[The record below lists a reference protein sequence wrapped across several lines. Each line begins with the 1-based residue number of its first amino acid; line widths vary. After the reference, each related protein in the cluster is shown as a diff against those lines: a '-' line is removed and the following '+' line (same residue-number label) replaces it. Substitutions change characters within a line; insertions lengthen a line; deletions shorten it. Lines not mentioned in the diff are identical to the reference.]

1 MPDIIDIIKR
11 WWKEM
16 LLMVVLSLLV
26 VGLVVFLKPD
36 KFVSTATAL
45 PASSFANDK
54 AKIFNENIQALYS
67 ELGTPDDLDVVTGLA
82 ALDTVYL
89 SVVDQLR
96 LTSYYKMY
104 ETGDAARNKAA
115 YLLKKN
121 TKVYKSEYSNLK
133 VKVWDKDKNAAADM
147 ANAIMNKLA
156 SMYQDVQNVGNQS
169 ILSGLLA
176 QMDGNIVDTIYDSKI
191 ITHNNK
197 TTTKDYDKLIAEYQF
212 LANNKPPSLI
222 IVEKAKPSEWPDRP
236 KKSQLII
243 ATIFLSIL
251 FSFLVA
257 LVLDR
262 YKTSKR
268 AA

>member
-1 MPDIIDIIKR
+1 MIIAVIIFTFFTLPTACIPISNGSIIALITDTAKMKR
-11 WWKEM
+11 T
-16 LLMVVLSLLV
+16 
-26 VGLVVFLKPD
+26 KPTAYSGTSTNQIPSKPFIFTD
-36 KFVSTATAL
+36 K
-45 PASSFANDK
+45 
-54 AKIFNENIQALYS
+54 
-67 ELGTPDDLDVVTGLA
+67 G
-82 ALDTVYL
+82 
-89 SVVDQLR
+89 
-96 LTSYYKMY
+96 
-104 ETGDAARNKAA
+104 
-115 YLLKKN
+115 
-121 TKVYKSEYSNLK
+121 
-133 VKVWDKDKNAAADM
+133 
-147 ANAIMNKLA
+147 
-156 SMYQDVQNVGNQS
+156 
-169 ILSGLLA
+169 
-176 QMDGNIVDTIYDSKI
+176 I